1 MTKIFE
7 NKKNILREFIEICN
21 NNSLWYSLDNL
32 SLLACINKLDFWNN
46 IDHYEVF
53 MTFQSYEKLK
63 ELFPNKILD
72 SVKHSDYFSLQN
84 KFVHDINLINQE
96 IPFLNIN
103 IIIPTTVKK
112 IKKFFNLKNK
122 IKAFTLFYSSM
133 QKTNIGVINQKIR
146 LARMLKPLIKN
157 LNYKDIFEN
166 LYDENYEGFIISS
179 PLLNK
184 NSLAKWLTNTNYQL
198 LKFEKDGLE
207 INVIAEY
214 QNYLRNIYG
223 NKWKELE
230 EIDIPFYYTSVKDIK
245 KN

>member
-1 MTKIFE
+1 
-7 NKKNILREFIEICN
+7 
-21 NNSLWYSLDNL
+21 
-32 SLLACINKLDFWNN
+32 
-46 IDHYEVF
+46 

-166 LYDENYEGFIISS
+166 LYDENYEGFIVSS
-179 PLLNK
+179 PFLNK
-184 NSLAKWLTNTNYQL
+184 NSLAKW
-198 LKFEKDGLE
+198 
-207 INVIAEY
+207 
-214 QNYLRNIYG
+214 
-223 NKWKELE
+223 
-230 EIDIPFYYTSVKDIK
+230 
-245 KN
+245 